1 MCSISRSTTL
11 RNTYLQGKYRKTF
24 GFSQSL
30 GDKVM
35 VFALCSHLVGRT
47 HNTATMRPGLPVV
60 FGGYVTENMRLP
72 TDGPDPLPVIPQVTM
87 SDCIEL

>member
-1 MCSISRSTTL
+1 MMCSISRSTTL
-11 RNTYLQGKYRKTF
+11 RNTYLEGKYRKTF
-24 GFSQSL
+24 GFHKAS
-30 GDKVM
+30 V
-35 VFALCSHLVGRT
+35 VFALCSHLIRRT
-47 HNTATMRPGLPVV
+47 HNTATMRPGLPLV